1 MLAFQS
7 EIDVIIAAIG
17 DDEGGSTPH
26 TFKSSSFPVAISCS
40 YCGYSIWGLRKLGK
54 TCKACGLSVHAQ
66 CELKLPAECT
76 GSPGD
81 YKAAGM
87 ESPALTPSQVTQP
100 CVDGIIE
107 ASARENE
114 TLVREPLCSAVVIY
128 DFFATSSFGLNISE
142 GTTVHVLEEDDGS
155 GWVKVADNHGGK
167 GFVPA
172 SYLAISKV
180 GSSDLSEMK
189 GAEQGSATSNGQ
201 FAQVLYDYQAQ
212 GPHELTI
219 VEGEVLELSSGPC
232 GGQNYAETWW
242 EGHSS
247 DRKKGIFPSNYVK
260 IV

>member
-1 MLAFQS
+1 MN
-7 EIDVIIAAIG
+7 
-17 DDEGGSTPH
+17 
-26 TFKSSSFPVAISCS
+26 SSPRRAHHC
-40 YCGYSIWGLRKLGK
+40 
-54 TCKACGLSVHAQ
+54 
-66 CELKLPAECT
+66 AE
-76 GSPGD
+76 
-81 YKAAGM
+81 
-87 ESPALTPSQVTQP
+87 P

-114 TLVREPLCSAVVIY
+114 TLVKEPLCSAVVIY